1 LDFLCWAFGVG
12 MIVGAY
18 IVRIVGAEMKLKRP
32 YVPLHVR
39 LDVIARQLQYEGR
52 LMDVLTVVALTMKNT
67 DRLAYLLKAMFGD
80 EKVHLDHDPSLV
92 LRHYDEETGKYTPDA
107 NDPMHLVYRT
117 AEQHR
122 EKTFLRNGADF
133 SDAAKRRRKI
143 KQERKEKEP
152 PRPSRW
158 PAGQKLRSRPFLKVV
173 R

>member
-1 LDFLCWAFGVG
+1 
-12 MIVGAY
+12 
-18 IVRIVGAEMKLKRP
+18 MKLKRP
-32 YVPLHVR
+32 HVPISVR
-39 LDVIARQLQYEGR
+39 LDVIARQLQREGK
-52 LMDVLTVVALTMKNT
+52 LMDVLTVSALTMKNS

-92 LRHYDEETGKYTPDA
+92 LRHYDEATGKYTPDA
-107 NDPMHLVYRT
+107 NDPHHLVYRT
-117 AEQHR
+117 ADQHH

-143 KQERKEKEP
+143 KQERKENEP

-158 PAGQKLRSRPFLKVV
+158 PPGRKFRGRPFMRVV